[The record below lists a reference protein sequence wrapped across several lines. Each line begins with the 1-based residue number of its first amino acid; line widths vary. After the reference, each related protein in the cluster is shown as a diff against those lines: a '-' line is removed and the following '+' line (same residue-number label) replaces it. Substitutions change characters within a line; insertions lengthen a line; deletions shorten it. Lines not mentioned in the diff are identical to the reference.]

1 MSDYQVTTYCPAREW
16 RYEQLEVTG
25 PKGALWWTG
34 EMLFLDTDGFGMPS
48 RLAATAAEV
57 AAMLAEV
64 RIALAAGGPVEPP
77 LAKGTCY
84 ADPETAVRVG
94 ERIAELHTAF
104 LAARST
110 NDVRTGA
117 LAAQEIQD
125 LREGA
130 WSEATK
136 PVSRAERVP
145 LGKARWRARDGQ

>member
-1 MSDYQVTTYCPAREW
+1 
-16 RYEQLEVTG
+16 
-25 PKGALWWTG
+25 
-34 EMLFLDTDGFGMPS
+34 
-48 RLAATAAEV
+48 
-57 AAMLAEV
+57 MLAEV

-110 NDVRTGA
+110 NDVRAGA